1 MIRSRAEGC
10 RAAAFAFQTSR
21 FTKDFAVEDLES
33 MGEVSC
39 FMFVGE
45 EKRVAAKSN
54 LVYMR

>member
-1 MIRSRAEGC
+1 MIRSRTEGY
-10 RAAAFAFQTSR
+10 RAAAFAFQASC
-21 FTKDFAVEDLES
+21 FTTDFEVEDLES